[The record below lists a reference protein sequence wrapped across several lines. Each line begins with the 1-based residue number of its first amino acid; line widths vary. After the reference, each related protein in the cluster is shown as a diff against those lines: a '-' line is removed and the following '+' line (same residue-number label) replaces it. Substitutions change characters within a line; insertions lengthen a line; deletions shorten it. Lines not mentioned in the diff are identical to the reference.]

1 MAFFRYKAVTP
12 DGKVVEGTLEAVD
25 QETVLARLQ
34 EQGQLPIKVF
44 PGEDTG
50 GVLSREIRLPW
61 KRKKVPQKDLLIFTQ
76 ELSTLVKAGLTL
88 DRSLS
93 VLSDLTENAYLAEVV
108 GELLREIKGGK
119 ALSEA
124 LSTHPQVFPK
134 VYVNMVRA
142 GEVGGALDQILERLE
157 EYLEGADEL
166 RSYLISSMIY
176 PCILV
181 VVAIGSI
188 IIMMTVV
195 IPQFADIFENAGAP
209 VPLPMKVLLVLSG
222 FLTGFWWLILLV
234 IGGGAYW
241 IYSRLKTE
249 EGRLNW
255 DRQLLKLPVVGS
267 VLQKLEVSRFSRT
280 LGTLL
285 QSSVPLI
292 QSINL
297 VKEIVENQ
305 AIASTMESIKSGVKK
320 GEGLTRPIRKAEIFP
335 PFALHLL
342 AVGEETGRLDDML
355 LQIADS
361 YDRDLKR
368 SLQRLVA
375 MLEPAIILVMG
386 LIIGVMVV
394 SMLYS
399 IFSINDVPL

>member
-12 DGKVVEGTLEAVD
+12 EGKLVEGTLEAVN

-50 GVLSREIRLPW
+50 GILSREIRLPW

-93 VLSDLTENAYLAEVV
+93 VLSDLTENDYLAEVV

-124 LSTHPQVFPK
+124 LSTYPQVFPK

-157 EYLEGADEL
+157 DYLEGADEL

-209 VPLPMKVLLVLSG
+209 VPLPMMVLLVLRG

-255 DRQLLKLPVVGS
+255 DRQVLKLPVVGS
-267 VLQKLEVSRFSRT
+267 VLRKLEVSRFSRT

-320 GEGLTRPIRKAEIFP
+320 GEGLTRPIREAEIFP
-335 PFALHLL
+335 AFALHLL

-361 YDRDLKR
+361 YDRDLRR

-375 MLEPAIILVMG
+375 LLEPAIILVMG

>member
-12 DGKVVEGTLEAVD
+12 EGKVVEGTLEAVD

-50 GVLSREIRLPW
+50 GLLSREIRLPW
-61 KRKKVPQKDLLIFTQ
+61 QRKKVPQKDLLIFTQ

-93 VLSDLTENAYLAEVV
+93 VLSDLTENDYLAEVV
-108 GELLREIKGGK
+108 RELLREIKGGK

-124 LSTHPQVFPK
+124 LSTYPQVFPK
-134 VYVNMVRA
+134 VYVNMVKA

-157 EYLEGADEL
+157 DYLEGADEL

-209 VPLPMKVLLVLSG
+209 VPLPMMVLLVLSG

-255 DRQLLKLPVVGS
+255 DRQVLKLPVVGP
-267 VLQKLEVSRFSRT
+267 VLRKLEVSRFSRT

-375 MLEPAIILVMG
+375 LLEPAIILVMG

>member
-12 DGKVVEGTLEAVD
+12 DGKVVEGTLEASD
-25 QETVLARLQ
+25 QEAVLARLQ

-44 PGEDTG
+44 SGEDTG
-50 GVLSREIRLPW
+50 GLLSREIRLPW
-61 KRKKVPQKDLLIFTQ
+61 QRKKVPQKDLLIFTQ

-320 GEGLTRPIRKAEIFP
+320 GEGLTRPIREAEIFP

-375 MLEPAIILVMG
+375 LLEPAIILVMG

>member
-12 DGKVVEGTLEAVD
+12 EGKVVEGTLEAAD

-44 PGEDTG
+44 SGEETG
-50 GVLSREIRLPW
+50 GLLSREIRLPW
-61 KRKKVPQKDLLIFTQ
+61 QRKKVPQKDLLIFTQ

-181 VVAIGSI
+181 VVAMGSI

-320 GEGLTRPIRKAEIFP
+320 GEGLTRPIREAEIFP

-375 MLEPAIILVMG
+375 LLEPAIILVMG

>member
-12 DGKVVEGTLEAVD
+12 EGKVVEGTLEAVD

-34 EQGQLPIKVF
+34 EQGQLPIKVL
-44 PGEDTG
+44 PGEDAG

-209 VPLPMKVLLVLSG
+209 VPLPMMVLLVLSG

-255 DRQLLKLPVVGS
+255 DRQLLKLPVIGS
-267 VLQKLEVSRFSRT
+267 VLRKLEVSRFSRT

-320 GEGLTRPIRKAEIFP
+320 GEGLTRPIREAEIFP

-375 MLEPAIILVMG
+375 LLEPAIILVMG

>member
-1 MAFFRYKAVTP
+1 MAVFRYKAVTP
-12 DGKVVEGTLEAVD
+12 EGKVVEGTLEAAD

-44 PGEDTG
+44 PGEETG
-50 GVLSREIRLPW
+50 GLLGREIRLPW
-61 KRKKVPQKDLLIFTQ
+61 QRKKVPQKDLLIFTQ

-124 LSTHPQVFPK
+124 LSTYPQVFPK
-134 VYVNMVRA
+134 VYVNMVKA

-188 IIMMTVV
+188 IMMMTVV

-320 GEGLTRPIRKAEIFP
+320 GEGLTRPIREAGIFP

-375 MLEPAIILVMG
+375 LLEPAIILVMG

>member
-12 DGKVVEGTLEAVD
+12 EGKVVEGTLEAVD

-61 KRKKVPQKDLLIFTQ
+61 QRKRVPQKDLLIFTQ

-124 LSTHPQVFPK
+124 LSTYPQVFPK

-209 VPLPMKVLLVLSG
+209 VPLPMMVLLVLSG

-267 VLQKLEVSRFSRT
+267 VLRKLEVSRFSRT

-320 GEGLTRPIRKAEIFP
+320 GEGLTRPIREAEIFP

-375 MLEPAIILVMG
+375 LLEPAIILVMG

>member
-12 DGKVVEGTLEAVD
+12 EGKVVEGTLEAVN

-50 GVLSREIRLPW
+50 GILSREIRLPW

-108 GELLREIKGGK
+108 RELLREIKGGK

-124 LSTHPQVFPK
+124 LSTYPQVFPK

-209 VPLPMKVLLVLSG
+209 VPLPMMVLLVLSG

-255 DRQLLKLPVVGS
+255 DRQVLKLPVVGS
-267 VLQKLEVSRFSRT
+267 VLRKLEVSRFSRT

-320 GEGLTRPIRKAEIFP
+320 GEGLTRPIREAEIFP
-335 PFALHLL
+335 AFALHLL

-375 MLEPAIILVMG
+375 LLEPAIILVMG

>member
-12 DGKVVEGTLEAVD
+12 EGKVVEGTLEAVD

-50 GVLSREIRLPW
+50 GILSREIRLPW

-93 VLSDLTENAYLAEVV
+93 VLSDLTENDYLAEVV

-124 LSTHPQVFPK
+124 LSTYPQVFPK
-134 VYVNMVRA
+134 VYVNMVKA

-209 VPLPMKVLLVLSG
+209 VPLPMMVLLVLSG

-267 VLQKLEVSRFSRT
+267 VLRKLEVSRFSRT

-361 YDRDLKR
+361 YDRDLRR

-375 MLEPAIILVMG
+375 LLEPAIILVMG

>member
-12 DGKVVEGTLEAVD
+12 EGKVVEGTLEAID
-25 QETVLARLQ
+25 QATVLDRLQ

-209 VPLPMKVLLVLSG
+209 VPLPMMVLLVLSG

-375 MLEPAIILVMG
+375 LLEPAIILVMG

-394 SMLYS
+394 SMLHS

>member
-25 QETVLARLQ
+25 QEAVLDRLQ

-44 PGEDTG
+44 SGEDAG
-50 GVLSREIRLPW
+50 GFLSREIRLPW
-61 KRKKVPQKDLLIFTQ
+61 QRKKVPQRDLLIFSQ

-93 VLSDLTENAYLAEVV
+93 VLSDLTENASLSEVV
-108 GELLREIKGGK
+108 RDLLREIKEGK

-124 LSTHPQVFPK
+124 LSAHPQVFPK

-142 GEVGGALDQILERLE
+142 GEVGGALDQILSRLVD
-157 EYLEGADEL
+157 YLEDVEEL
-166 RSYLISSMIY
+166 RSYLISALIY
-176 PCILV
+176 PCILTSV
-181 VVAIGSI
+181 GAASI
-188 IIMMTVV
+188 IVMMAVV

-209 VPLPMKVLLVLSG
+209 VPFPMKVLLGLSG
-222 FLTGFWWLILLV
+222 FLTGYWWLILLV
-234 IGGGAYW
+234 IGGGGYW
-241 IYSRLKTE
+241 IHSRLKTE
-249 EGRLNW
+249 EGRLKW
-255 DRQLLKLPVVGS
+255 DHQMLKLPIFGS
-267 VLQKLEVSRFSRT
+267 VLRKIEVSRFCRT

-285 QSSVPLI
+285 QSAVPLI
-292 QSINL
+292 QSINI
-297 VKEIVENQ
+297 VKEIVENK

-320 GEGLTRPIRKAEIFP
+320 GEGLAVPIRDAGIFP

-342 AVGEETGRLDDML
+342 AVGEETGKLDDML
-355 LQIADS
+355 LQIAET
-361 YDRDLKR
+361 YDRELRISLK
-368 SLQRLVA
+368 RLVA
-375 MLEPAIILVMG
+375 LFEPVIILVMG
-386 LIIGVMVV
+386 LIIGVIVV

>member
-12 DGKVVEGTLEAVD
+12 EGKVVEGTLEAVD

-34 EQGQLPIKVF
+34 EQGQLPIKVSSS
-44 PGEDTG
+44 EETG
-50 GVLSREIRLPW
+50 GLLSREIRLPW
-61 KRKKVPQKDLLIFTQ
+61 QRKKVPQRDLLIFTQ

-93 VLSDLTENAYLAEVV
+93 VLSDLTENDYLAEVV
-108 GELLREIKGGK
+108 RELLSEIRGGK
-119 ALSEA
+119 ALSDA
-124 LSTHPQVFPK
+124 LSAYPQVFPK

-157 EYLEGADEL
+157 AYLEGADEL

-176 PCILV
+176 PCILI
-181 VVAIGSI
+181 VVATGSI
-188 IIMMTVV
+188 IAMMTVV

-209 VPLPMKVLLVLSG
+209 VPLPMQVLLVLSG
-222 FLTGFWWLILLV
+222 FMTGFWWLILLV
-234 IGGGAYW
+234 IGGGGYW

-249 EGRLNW
+249 EGRLKW
-255 DRQLLKLPVVGS
+255 DRQLLKLPVFGP

-320 GEGLTRPIRKAEIFP
+320 GEGLTRPIREAEIFP

-355 LQIADS
+355 VQIADS

-375 MLEPAIILVMG
+375 LLEPAIILVMG